1 MKKKS
6 EIKTEIK
13 RNAGAEH
20 KKDIMFINAAIVI
33 VSILGAAGV
42 FLGIKNS
49 SPVRDAPAAISQE
62 QPYAVDGRYRH
73 LFRDVN
79 SKEAILKIHI
89 DEAKV
94 LFESNMAVFVDTRSI
109 YEYNQSHIK
118 GAVSIPAG
126 TPPDRI
132 SEMKSVLD
140 NKVLVTY
147 CSGTGCHLADKAAH
161 VLFDMGYKKIVIFFG
176 GWPEWTQA
184 GMPFEEYK
192 IPEKY
197 LHLYR
202 EAASAEKI
210 KKINLEEA
218 KFLYDNAA
226 AHFVDVDTV
235 ENFSKMR
242 IKGSHSVPLELFGE
256 MVPKFKVYMLQKP
269 VVVFSHKGEEKET
282 EAAKLLYNEG
292 IKKVLIFP
300 YGIMHWDRADY
311 PMVKASKTI
320 KLQTLQMNN

>member
-1 MKKKS
+1 MKKKG
-6 EIKTEIK
+6 EIK
-13 RNAGAEH
+13 RNTGAEH
-20 KKDIMFINAAIVI
+20 KKDIMFINAAIII
-33 VSILGAAGV
+33 VSIMGAAGV

-49 SPVRDAPAAISQE
+49 SPVQDVPAVSQG
-62 QPYAVDGRYRH
+62 QPYAVDGRYKH

-94 LFESNMAVFVDTRSI
+94 LFESNMAVFVDSRSVN
-109 YEYNQSHIK
+109 EYNQSHIK

-126 TPPDRI
+126 TPSDKI
-132 SEMKSVLD
+132 SEKKSELN

-147 CSGTGCHLADKAAH
+147 CSGTGCRLADKAAH

-184 GMPFEEYK
+184 GMPVEEYK

-197 LHLYR
+197 LPLYQ
-202 EAASAEKI
+202 EAPSAGEI
-210 KKINLEEA
+210 KKINLEQA

-242 IKGSHSVPLELFGE
+242 IKGSHSVPLEMFGE

-269 VVVFSHKGEEKET
+269 VVVFSHKGEEKAA
-282 EAAKLLYNEG
+282 EAAKLLYKDG
-292 IKKVLIFP
+292 IKRVLIFP
-300 YGIMHWDRADY
+300 DGIMYWDRADY

-320 KLQTLQMNN
+320 KLQALQSNN

>member
-1 MKKKS
+1 MKKKG
-6 EIKTEIK
+6 EIK
-13 RNAGAEH
+13 RNTGAEH
-20 KKDIMFINAAIVI
+20 KKDIMFINAAMII

-42 FLGIKNS
+42 FFGIKNS
-49 SPVRDAPAAISQE
+49 SPVQDAPAVSQE
-62 QPYAVDGRYRH
+62 QLYSVDGRYKH

-79 SKEAILKIHI
+79 SKESILKIHI

-94 LFESNMAVFVDTRSI
+94 LFESNMAVFVDTRSV

-132 SEMKSVLD
+132 SEMKGALN

-147 CSGTGCHLADKAAH
+147 CSGTGCHLADKVAH
-161 VLFDMGYKKIVIFFG
+161 TLFDLGYKKIVIFFG

-184 GMPFEEYK
+184 VMPVEEYK

-197 LHLYR
+197 LPLYQ
-202 EAASAEKI
+202 EAASDEKI
-210 KKINLEEA
+210 KKINLEQA
-218 KFLYDNAA
+218 KFLFDNAA

-256 MVPKFKVYMLQKP
+256 MVPKYKAYMLQKP
-269 VVVFSHKGEEKET
+269 VVVFCHKGEEKAAK
-282 EAAKLLYNEG
+282 AAKLLYNDG

-300 YGIMHWDRADY
+300 DGIMYWDRADL

-320 KLQTLQMNN
+320 KLQTLQINN